1 MSNLE
6 IVSYHNLRTVPSG
19 RDSHHHS
26 HTLSDVIHFHPV
38 PGHPKLAATPSVTTS
53 RREPDPECLCAA
65 RADERSWESCDTN
78 ARGANANRPSL
89 LLPSDSSP
97 IMSQTMEHTDS
108 SSIRENEEP
117 DKKQKSRRPPSTC
130 AGRDC
135 VAKVALLM
143 NGG

>member
-1 MSNLE
+1 MSAPLALTNAL
-6 IVSYHNLRTVPSG
+6 G
-19 RDSHHHS
+19 
-26 HTLSDVIHFHPV
+26 
-38 PGHPKLAATPSVTTS
+38 KAATPT
-53 RREPDPECLCAA
+53 RAEPH
-65 RADERSWESCDTN
+65 
-78 ARGANANRPSL
+78 ANRPSL
-89 LLPSDSSP
+89 LLQSDSSP